1 MEYFDHAWA
10 ETGRAEGG
18 YSNNPADPGGETM
31 WGITARVARFHGY
44 AGPMRQ
50 LPKDTAR
57 TIAKAEYWDPLLL
70 DEIAKISPRLAL
82 ELFDTNF
89 NLWAGAAAK
98 FLQRSLNAM
107 NREGRDWPDLAV
119 DGHLGPLTLF
129 ALRALDRV
137 RGGDGMT
144 VLLRCLNG
152 LQLADYMRQVEQ
164 VPGKEAFFFGW
175 VLNRVTMDA

>member
-1 MEYFDHAWA
+1 MEYFDQAWA
-10 ETGRAEGG
+10 ATGKAEGG

-31 WGITARVARFHGY
+31 YGITARVAQAHGY
-44 AGPMRQ
+44 RGAMRD
-50 LPKDTAR
+50 LPRDVAR
-57 TIAKAEYWDPLLL
+57 DIAKSEYWDPLML
-70 DEIAKISPRLAL
+70 DQVAAVWPAVAL

-119 DGHLGPLTLF
+119 DGHLGPLSVFCLG
-129 ALRALDRV
+129 ALKRV
-137 RGGDGMT
+137 RGDQGQH

-152 LQLADYMRQVEQ
+152 LQLADYMRQTEQ
-164 VPGKEAFFFGW
+164 QPGKEAFFFGW
-175 VLNRVTMDA
+175 VAQRVQMDG